1 MATYETPSRR
11 SVLKIGGVGVFAAA
25 FLSACSDD
33 EPVGVS
39 GNPSPTTEVPPT
51 AKTREPT
58 EAELAEVQVQLH
70 TLASVEALVASVYAD
85 RAAEI
90 TNPDLVPHVL
100 GFGADHTAAA
110 SAVAALTDDGA
121 APEPNAWLQENLV
134 DPAADS
140 LNSEENVQVF
150 LRNLESTLAAT
161 YVNAMTTLL
170 DPEMRQTLM
179 TFGAAA
185 ARRVTLLGD
194 GEVPEGAVYPST
206 DLISNDA
213 FLGGEEKAE
222 GDSAPGDAESDTPG
236 QADNESD

>member
-1 MATYETPSRR
+1 MTTFDTPSRR

-39 GNPSPTTEVPPT
+39 GTPSPTTDVAPTVPQ
-51 AKTREPT
+51 KDPT
-58 EAELAEVQVQLH
+58 EAQLTEVQVQLH
-70 TLASVEALVASVYAD
+70 TLASVEALVASVYAEH
-85 RAAEI
+85 ASEI
-90 TNPDLVPHVL
+90 TDPELAPHV
-100 GFGADHTAAA
+100 GRFGADHTAAA
-110 SAVAALTDDGA
+110 SAVAALSDDGA
-121 APEPNAWLQENLV
+121 TPEPNAWLQENLV

-140 LNSEENVQVF
+140 LNTEENVQRF
-150 LRNLESTLAAT
+150 LRNLESSLAAT
-161 YVNAMTTLL
+161 YVNAMPEILEA
-170 DPEMRQTLM
+170 EMRRTLM

-213 FLGGEEKAE
+213 FLGGEEEAE
-222 GDSAPGDAESDTPG
+222 GDAAPGDAEAENGDAEG
-236 QADNESD
+236 